1 MQPVNDQRFY
11 RGSDRILGG
20 VCSGLGEGFG
30 IDPLW
35 VRLAFV
41 LFAFLQGVGLLVYVV
56 LWLVMPER
64 VAAPAG
70 SRSGIDSMTAD
81 LRRISNDLRM
91 QFSATT
97 PPGPWTSPPPP
108 PPRSSAPQ
116 PPPPSPPPPPPRSSA
131 SQPPPPPPPPPPP
144 APLASNVPALPV
156 QAPPPAPAPP
166 GPGFTPNQ
174 TWIPG
179 LILVVIGLGFLSA
192 NLGLLNWGVIW
203 PAVLIAIGGVLL
215 VRALSPR
222 R

>member
-11 RGSDRILGG
+11 RGSDRIVGG

-35 VRLAFV
+35 IRLGFV
-41 LFAFLQGVGLLVYVV
+41 LLAFLQGAGLLVYIV

-64 VAAPAG
+64 VAAPTG

-81 LRRISNDLRM
+81 LRRISNDLRL

-97 PPGPWTSPPPP
+97 PPGPWTGPPPPP
-108 PPRSSAPQ
+108 PPRSSA
-116 PPPPSPPPPPPRSSA
+116 PPPRSSA
-131 SQPPPPPPPPPPP
+131 SQPPPPPSLEPVSPVQAPPPPP
-144 APLASNVPALPV
+144 AP
-156 QAPPPAPAPP
+156 Q
-166 GPGFTPNQ
+166 GPGLTPNK

-192 NLGLLNWGVIW
+192 NLGLLNWGVLW
-203 PAVLIAIGGVLL
+203 PAALIAIGVVLL